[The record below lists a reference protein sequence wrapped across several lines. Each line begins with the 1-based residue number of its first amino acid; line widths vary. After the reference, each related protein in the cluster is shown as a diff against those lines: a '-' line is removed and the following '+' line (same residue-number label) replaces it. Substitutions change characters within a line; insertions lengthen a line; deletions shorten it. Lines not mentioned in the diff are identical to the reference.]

1 MRTGGGPR
9 LTSLAPRALHGAM
22 KKLALLPFLLA
33 ACAPAGQGPDAGRI
47 VTEDQFRD
55 TVVGRSIRLDDG
67 IVFTVNADYTI
78 TGDVN
83 GQAATGTW
91 AFEDGFWC
99 RRIVLGDAF
108 TEDCQLW
115 VVDGD
120 RLVITRE
127 KGTGESFSYRVRR

>member
-1 MRTGGGPR
+1 
-9 LTSLAPRALHGAM
+9 M
-22 KKLALLPFLLA
+22 KKLALLPLLLA
-33 ACAPAGQGPDAGRI
+33 ACAPVGPGPDAGRI
-47 VTEDQFRD
+47 VTEDQFRAV
-55 TVVGRSIRLDDG
+55 VVGRPIRLDDG
-67 IVFTVNADYTI
+67 VVFTVNADNTI

-83 GQAATGTW
+83 GEAATGTW

-120 RLVITRE
+120 RLIITRDR
-127 KGTGESFSYRVRR
+127 GRGERFAWRVAQ